1 MGAGARGKREGLGKR
16 GRNIH
21 ELLEN
26 RVWFGLLFNPCTGF
40 SGYCHGN
47 CQLSWADGCLI

>member
-47 CQLSWADGCLI
+47 CQLSWADGRLI